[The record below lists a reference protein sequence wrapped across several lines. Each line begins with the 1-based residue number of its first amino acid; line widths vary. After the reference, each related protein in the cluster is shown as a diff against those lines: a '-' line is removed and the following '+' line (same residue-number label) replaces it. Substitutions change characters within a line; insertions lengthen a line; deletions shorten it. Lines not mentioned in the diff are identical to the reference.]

1 MYGLV
6 CIFLFSFFLAQPLFF
21 SFLFSMIPGTST
33 AGDGVFF
40 SGFLDC
46 IFWGVWHVL
55 PVVTVGLFF
64 GDTPPCLPA
73 YLFILF
79 VCRRWRLF
87 FMGGGG
93 EAVLLAWWLENTW
106 LFLFIKVD
114 GEGFGWGDVNVEVW
128 FNTHKGVRVLNG
140 FCLDNFLCHVR
151 GCYLL
156 SSPSVTRSALSLPPS
171 AGPPHRNHISPPPP
185 PPAMLSSKCY
195 SVT

>member
-1 MYGLV
+1 MYILLLLCVGKNLGTSLGHSMYGLV

-64 GDTPPCLPA
+64 GDTPLACLPV
-73 YLFILF
+73 YLFCLF
-79 VCRRWRLF
+79 AGGEGSSLWD
-87 FMGGGG
+87 GGG

-106 LFLFIKVD
+106 LFLFVKVD
-114 GEGFGWGDVNVEVW
+114 GGEFWWGGC
-128 FNTHKGVRVLNG
+128 K
-140 FCLDNFLCHVR
+140 CR
-151 GCYLL
+151 GL
-156 SSPSVTRSALSLPPS
+156 V
-171 AGPPHRNHISPPPP
+171 
-185 PPAMLSSKCY
+185 
-195 SVT
+195 